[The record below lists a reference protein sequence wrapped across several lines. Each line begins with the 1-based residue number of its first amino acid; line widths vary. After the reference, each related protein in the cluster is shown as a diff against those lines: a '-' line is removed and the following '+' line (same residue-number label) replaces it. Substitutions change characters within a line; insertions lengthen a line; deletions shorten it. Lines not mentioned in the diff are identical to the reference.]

1 MHSVADE
8 IVRNLKEGGVDMVF
22 GIPSIHNIRLYESL
36 REEPSIHHVLCRQET
51 MAAHMAD
58 GYARAGHRL
67 GVVISSTGPGSGY
80 MVPALQEA
88 WGSCSPLLM
97 VTTNIATS
105 KIGQGLGSLHELEH
119 QDALFRHVT
128 KATISVRSEKEIPS
142 GIREA
147 IHTAISG
154 RPGPV
159 YLEVPTDLL
168 DRPIPG
174 EADKDLTR
182 PAEKVISGLEEAL
195 SLIRQAKQ
203 PLLVLGSG
211 AIRPEM
217 GTPINT
223 LAETLAAPVMTTVNS
238 KGVMAED
245 HPLAFGNITRK
256 GVIREVI
263 ESCDLTLA
271 IGSRLREVD
280 TKRGGLHFSQLI
292 HMDWDE
298 RWVNKNFPS
307 KMALVGDLHAI
318 LKALLERLQ
327 PIAPPDGRLG
337 WVKQMQ
343 GKRGKELHEI
353 REAHV
358 EMRYLDVIRGSLP
371 RESVLVIDNT
381 QLGYWAEY
389 FYPSYCPRGLIAPRG
404 SGTIGFAFAAAVG
417 AKTASPEKPVLAVIG
432 DGGFLYSAQELAT
445 CMRHKIGFP
454 VIVVN
459 DRAYGVIGFLQQLAY
474 QKVYE
479 SDLTN
484 PDFVAL
490 AKAYGAKATRV
501 SSPEALGKSLK
512 NAIGSKGM
520 WVIELVMP
528 SVEPPF
534 PRY

>member
-1 MHSVADE
+1 
-8 IVRNLKEGGVDMVF
+8 
-22 GIPSIHNIRLYESL
+22 
-36 REEPSIHHVLCRQET
+36 
-51 MAAHMAD
+51 
-58 GYARAGHRL
+58 
-67 GVVISSTGPGSGY
+67 
-80 MVPALQEA
+80 
-88 WGSCSPLLM
+88 M
-97 VTTNIATS
+97 VTTNIAMS
-105 KIGQGLGSLHELEH
+105 KIGQGLGALHELEH

-142 GIREA
+142 ATRKA
-147 IHTAISG
+147 IHTALSG

-168 DRPIPG
+168 DRPLSG
-174 EADKDLTR
+174 EAGEDLTK
-182 PAEKVISGLEEAL
+182 PAKEEISGLDAAL
-195 SLIRQAKQ
+195 SLISQAKQ
-203 PLLVLGSG
+203 PLLVVGSG
-211 AIRPEM
+211 AISPEM
-217 GTPINT
+217 GTQINT
-223 LAETLAAPVMTTVNS
+223 LAETLCAPVMTTVNS

-256 GVIREVI
+256 GVVREVI

-280 TKRGGLHFSQLI
+280 TKRGGLQLPKLI
-292 HMDWDE
+292 HVDWDE
-298 RWVNKNFPS
+298 RWVNRNFPS
-307 KMALVGDLHAI
+307 QMALIGDLPSI
-318 LKALLERLQ
+318 MKALVERLQ
-327 PIAPPDGRLG
+327 PVSSPDRRLE
-337 WVKQMQ
+337 WIKQM
-343 GKRGKELHEI
+343 GERRKKELHEI
-353 REAHV
+353 QEAHV
-358 EMRYLDVIRGSLP
+358 EMQYLDVIRRSLP

-389 FYPSYCPRGLIAPRG
+389 FYPSYCSRGLMAPRG

-417 AKTASPEKPVLAVIG
+417 AKTVSPEKPVLALIG
-432 DGGFLYSAQELAT
+432 DGGFLYGAQELAT

-459 DRAYGVIGFLQQLAY
+459 DKAYGVIGFLQRFAY
-474 QKVYE
+474 QNVYE

-490 AKAYGAKATRV
+490 AKAYGAQATRV
-501 SSPEALGKSLK
+501 SSPTALGESLK
-512 NAIGSKGM
+512 NAIRSKGM